1 MHPVARLR
9 YLLARRPW
17 LYWLVVVVLAGAIA
31 LAVAGAVGGVDD
43 ARRAWGA
50 TRRVVVASTDLA
62 PGDALTDRVE
72 VRLLPGPILP
82 ARALTEVSP
91 DAVARQHVATGE
103 VLVDVDVAA
112 GHVPVAL
119 VPTGW
124 HGVPVA
130 EPVPTGAVVGDRVA
144 ATSGGVVLADE
155 AVVVARGDASLVV
168 AVPAADAPGVAAAAS
183 SGELTILLA
192 P

>member
-17 LYWLVVVVLAGAIA
+17 LYWLVVVVVAGAIA
-31 LAVAGAVGGVDD
+31 FAVAGAVGGVDD

-50 TRRVVVASTDLA
+50 TRGVVVAATALA
-62 PGDALTDRVE
+62 PGDALVDRVE

-82 ARALTEVSP
+82 ARALTEVAP
-91 DAVARQHVATGE
+91 DAVARQHVAAGE
-103 VLVDVDVAA
+103 VLVDVDVTA

-124 HGVPVA
+124 QGVPVA
-130 EPVPTGAVVGDRVA
+130 EAVPTGAIVGDRVA

-155 AVVVARGDASLVV
+155 AVVVGRNDGSLVV